1 MNSTLEDLTTRD
13 STSSPSTISLNEEAI
28 LNSTSTLVNNPTQPT
43 KETSTR
49 PTTTG
54 RFPPPPLKN
63 KDDESK
69 EKPQLSRPYLHTVK
83 RNVRMI
89 PSKNQRRL
97 LQYELMPT
105 GKIYYIDR
113 PNHHEKKISKD
124 DTDDN
129 SSAVLSTILS
139 RSSSLDTLSDK
150 QFRRRHHYQQHQQQ
164 HTSRF
169 HPDLTVKKPEEK
181 LSIGGRLASNS
192 NLPSTSSPFKP
203 IHGNKKKRFSSFD
216 PTPESLDRVFD
227 VLIAADKRREEH
239 EFWREKFDLR
249 QSSTRLPPPIGRA
262 HETANA
268 NTIPSIRAKP
278 TRPTPATSLNPI
290 DIRSQSYAAK
300 RTPSYDKNHQRS
312 DCLFEDCL
320 RRRTLVLQQQQQRNY
335 SPNVIYSTNYP
346 KAELTPTG
354 KPPLPTNSTTI
365 QQPIRILPLSNGR
378 VSRAPQARQT
388 SDELSSASDVWATRS
403 SVEEDTPH
411 LKKTGHHARFQST
424 INRHRINE
432 QRPLSNK
439 RASSVE
445 QQKSNRIPT
454 KSSTTTKNKFF
465 DLFKFNR

>member
-1 MNSTLEDLTTRD
+1 MNSTLEDLTARD
-13 STSSPSTISLNEEAI
+13 STSSPSTISFTEEAI
-28 LNSTSTLVNNPTQPT
+28 LNSTSTLVNNPTQLT

-49 PTTTG
+49 PTTTS
-54 RFPPPPLKN
+54 RFPPPLKN

-69 EKPQLSRPYLHTVK
+69 EKAHLSRPYVNTVK

-105 GKIYYIDR
+105 GKVYYIDR
-113 PNHHEKKISKD
+113 PNHPEKKISKD
-124 DTDDN
+124 DTDDH

-150 QFRRRHHYQQHQQQ
+150 QFRRRHHYPQQQ
-164 HTSRF
+164 HNS
-169 HPDLTVKKPEEK
+169 HLYPDLIVKKPEEK
-181 LSIGGRLASNS
+181 LSIGGRLASNT

-203 IHGNKKKRFSSFD
+203 IHSNKKKRYSSFD

-249 QSSTRLPPPIGRA
+249 QSSTRLPPSTGRA

-268 NTIPSIRAKP
+268 NTIPTSRTKVS
-278 TRPTPATSLNPI
+278 RPTPTTNLNPI
-290 DIRSQSYAAK
+290 NIRSQSYAAK
-300 RTPSYDKNHQRS
+300 RTPSYDANHRRS

-320 RRRTLVLQQQQQRNY
+320 RRRTLVLQQQQQQQRNY

-346 KAELTPTG
+346 KSELAPTG
-354 KPPLPTNSTTI
+354 KPPLPTTSTTN
-365 QQPIRILPLSNGR
+365 QPPIRILPLSNGR
-378 VSRAPQARQT
+378 LSRAPQARQT
-388 SDELSSASDVWATRS
+388 PDELSSTSDVWATRS
-403 SVEEDTPH
+403 SFEEDTPH
-411 LKKTGHHARFQST
+411 LKKIGHHARFQST
-424 INRHRINE
+424 INRHRMNE
-432 QRPLSNK
+432 QKPFSNK

-445 QQKSNRIPT
+445 QQKTNRIPP
-454 KSSTTTKNKFF
+454 KSSTTSKNKFF